1 VVLETEVKRPLDPV
15 AIAAKN
21 LSIVNKQLAVEDAPM
36 PLTGIDN
43 FLDHMLQWAQSKY
56 GNDEF
61 VMAKEEFF
69 WKMGKVF
76 PEDAFYEQRMT
87 YFLDYFLLQRPL
99 SKHDDSGVKS
109 TLESYL
115 NDPDQILSDESFS
128 GFYHSVFLV
137 QKNNL
142 DTIVVK
148 DLCTQDQITVTARQN
163 ESFKAIQRKEI
174 FQGFLYRAEDKVYLS
189 RGVIFHPSKC
199 GRILRKNL
207 KKKVAS
213 LDFDRLKEVCALAR
227 LQLKYLRHKNIDAKR
242 IYSENDGLRF

>member
-1 VVLETEVKRPLDPV
+1 METEVKRPLDPA

-21 LSIVNKQLAVEDAPM
+21 LSIVNNQATIEEAPL
-36 PLTGIDN
+36 PLTGIDH
-43 FLDHMLQWAQSKY
+43 FLDHMLRWAEKKF
-56 GNDEF
+56 GNEEF
-61 VMAKEEFF
+61 VLAKEEFF

-76 PEDAFYEQRMT
+76 PEDVFYEQRMT

-99 SKHDDSGVKS
+99 SQRDGNFLKS
-109 TLESYL
+109 TLERYL
-115 NDPDQILSDESFS
+115 NDPEQLLTEESLS
-128 GFYHSVFLV
+128 GFYHSVFMV

-142 DTIVVK
+142 QSIVVK
-148 DLCTQDQITVTARQN
+148 DLCTQDQIVVSARQN

-174 FQGFLYRAEDKVYLS
+174 FQGFLYRADEKVYLS
-189 RGVIFHPSKC
+189 RGVIFHPAKC

-213 LDFDRLKEVCALAR
+213 ADFDSLKEVCALAR
-227 LQLKYLRHKNIDAKR
+227 LQLKFLRHKNIDAKR